1 MKVRVISAVV
11 ALAIFIPILLAG
23 GMIFDIAICI
33 LAILALKE
41 FMDIKETKKTIPDF
55 MKFVSYLLI
64 VLIVLFNLNSSE
76 LVFAIDYKVVSA
88 LLLGCLLP
96 VIVYHDRKLYSVND
110 AFYLIGG
117 IFFLGTSF
125 SLFSLL
131 RSTGLTY
138 VIYLLLISMITDT
151 YAYITGMLIGRHKL
165 LPDVSPKKTWE
176 GFVGGILI
184 ATGLA
189 LVFAFSCSAGGCDLL
204 PGVLDFEHWY
214 NVVILAVGMPLIA
227 NIGDFAFSAIKR
239 NFGIKDFGN
248 IIPGHGGVLDRLD
261 SVLFTFIFV
270 ACLLTLMSN
279 GWWFL
284 N

>member
-176 GFVGGILI
+176 GSIGGTVMGTIVGVTYYMTVIDPFVSPVGIILTTVFLSI
-184 ATGLA
+184 VGQFGD
-189 LVFAFSCSAGGCDLL
+189 LVFSS
-204 PGVLDFEHWY
+204 
-214 NVVILAVGMPLIA
+214 
-227 NIGDFAFSAIKR
+227 IKR
-239 NFGIKDFGN
+239 YFGKKDFSN
-248 IIPGHGGVLDRLD
+248 IMPGHGGILDRLD
-261 SVLFTFIFV
+261 SVIFIVLGFV
-270 ACLLTLMSN
+270 FFMNIL
-279 GWWFL
+279 
-284 N
+284 

>member
-131 RSTGLTY
+131 RSWQSCNGNSLAP
-138 VIYLLLISMITDT
+138 S
-151 YAYITGMLIGRHKL
+151 AKL
-165 LPDVSPKKTWE
+165 PSSPVPQWLFT
-176 GFVGGILI
+176 VHGGQNQCKP
-184 ATGLA
+184 
-189 LVFAFSCSAGGCDLL
+189 V
-204 PGVLDFEHWY
+204 GVLLHENAMIVYFVCASCLWLH
-214 NVVILAVGMPLIA
+214 NSISGQNTFGRIL
-227 NIGDFAFSAIKR
+227 N
-239 NFGIKDFGN
+239 
-248 IIPGHGGVLDRLD
+248 
-261 SVLFTFIFV
+261 
-270 ACLLTLMSN
+270 
-279 GWWFL
+279 
-284 N
+284 